1 MQAIVDFVFNWHF
14 LVGVAVGYFVVP
26 YIRYLVVKPSVSIW
40 QLSWRNTNA

>member
-26 YIRYLVVKPSVSIW
+26 FLVNFAKKF
-40 QLSWRNTNA
+40 LKK